1 MTISITPLGVGGL
14 ELDVRD
20 EMNER
25 AAHDF
30 VSKAESIIKEHG
42 SVGLLVHVHDV
53 EGWTPHSL
61 WNELDAKHYHDVFR
75 LAIVGKDPDQ
85 AGVADISK
93 PFTAADVK
101 FYREDEIAAARRWV
115 ENVPIDVE

>member
-14 ELDVRD
+14 ELDVRGS
-20 EMNER
+20 MNEHD
-25 AAHDF
+25 AHDF
-30 VSKAESIIKEHG
+30 VSQAESIIKEHG
-42 SVGLLVHVHDV
+42 SVGLLVHVQDV

-61 WNELDAKHYHDVFR
+61 WDELDAKHYRDVFR

-85 AGVADISK
+85 TGMADLSK

-101 FYREDEIAAARRWV
+101 FYREDEIATARRWV
-115 ENVPIDVE
+115 EKVPIDVE